1 MKYII
6 LYKRGKSQ
14 RAYPPPQP
22 GIFEVQSSFCNPS
35 LISSSLFII
44 RLVRHDLKEGMTERY
59 SIIRNISRGIC
70 NPSLIHNGLFTTNIV
85 RCNIKDDMTERY
97 SIIRNISRWIC
108 NPSNI
113 RYIFLRYNLYRF
125 ISF

>member
-44 RLVRHDLKEGMTERY
+44 RLVRHDLK
-59 SIIRNISRGIC
+59 
-70 NPSLIHNGLFTTNIV
+70 
-85 RCNIKDDMTERY
+85 DDMTERY